1 MKKNNNMKIGIDI
14 RLIGKQRTG
23 DEVVFF
29 NLVKNLAKLD
39 ENNEYV
45 LFADAGQVAIS
56 NEITKRLEINA
67 KNNFQI
73 AFLKTSNKFLWNFWT
88 LPNYLRV
95 NPVDVYLTQ
104 YITPF
109 LVSKKIKIITI
120 VHDISFNFFGQFIK
134 FKDLFFLKTLIPL
147 SLRRADVV
155 VGVSEFTKNEIIK
168 FYNIDPDKVDFVHNA
183 IGDEFF
189 ENKIEKEEIEKVAEK
204 YGLPEKFILYMGTL
218 QPRKNIGQLI
228 AAFARITERLPETK
242 LVLCGSRSGHNF
254 DKEIDRAIA
263 VNALDGKVIFA
274 GFVDEKDKA
283 AVFAAAN
290 VFVFPS
296 LYEGFGIPVLEAMS
310 QSVPVLASDIPSLKE
325 VAQDGAE
332 YFNINNLDDFAEKL
346 YNISINNDV
355 RSGLIQVGHQR
366 ISFFSWEKSAKKFLA
381 IFEKLRHN

>member
-39 ENNEYV
+39 ESNEYV
-45 LFADAGQVAIS
+45 LFADAGQGKIS
-56 NEITKRLEINA
+56 DMIAQRLGVKE
-67 KNNFQI
+67 KNNFKMI
-73 AFLKTSNKFLWNFWT
+73 ALNTSNKFLWNFWT
-88 LPNYLRV
+88 LPNFLRS

-109 LVSKKIKIITI
+109 FVPRKIKIITI

-134 FKDLFFLKTLIPL
+134 FKDLFFLKILIPL

-168 FYNIDPDKVDFVHNA
+168 FYNINPDKVEFVHNA
-183 IGDEFF
+183 IGSEFF
-189 ENKIEKEEIEKVAEK
+189 GEKPSSDELVRVAKK
-204 YGLPEKFILYMGTL
+204 YALPAQFILYMGTL

-228 AAFARITERLPETK
+228 EAFGRITERLPEMK

-254 DKEIDRAIA
+254 DKDIDRKIEA
-263 VNALDGKVIFA
+263 NGLQEKVIFT
-274 GFVDEKDKA
+274 GFIDEADKA
-283 AVFAAAN
+283 AVFSLAQT
-290 VFVFPS
+290 FVFPS

-310 QSVPVLASDIPSLKE
+310 QGIPVLASNIPSLKE
-325 VAQDGAE
+325 VAANGAE
-332 YFNINNLDDFAEKL
+332 YFDVNNVDEFSEKL
-346 YNISINNDV
+346 YNISMNSEV
-355 RSGLIQVGHQR
+355 RSALIQIGSER
-366 ISFFSWEKSAKKFLA
+366 INFFSWEKSAKKFLA